1 MRYTVR
7 VNGRPVAVEVDGK
20 GGSVSVDGRPLAAD
34 LRRIRGEGAWTLRLG
49 ERVHCVGGSGNGS
62 GGTVT
67 VGARVFRVEVEDERE
82 AAAHAVRPA
91 DAGGPRVLRSAMPGI
106 VREVLVAEG
115 EAVAAKQPLLVLE
128 AMKMQNEVR
137 ADRAGTVARIHAAP
151 GTTVAR
157 GDPLVTMV

>member
-1 MRYTVR
+1 M
-7 VNGRPVAVEVDGK
+7 
-20 GGSVSVDGRPLAAD
+20 
-34 LRRIRGEGAWTLRLG
+34 
-49 ERVHCVGGSGNGS
+49 
-62 GGTVT
+62 
-67 VGARVFRVEVEDERE
+67 
-82 AAAHAVRPA
+82 RPA